1 MPCSDSRQRQTDAKS
16 LGWEWE
22 DSALHLHSP
31 APCRHILCM
40 GKQIFFS
47 FFFLSLFFFS
57 FFCPI
62 YFPTSIFPSFPSV
75 PKGCLILGAV
85 SGHPRRALLLLR
97 AGEPSAVQH
106 PSPGHGSGTCC
117 PPQGRDGPGT
127 APRNGLSWLQHRHK
141 VGRGHCCLFS
151 CPQSHQVRAGRPRLD
166 PPKSPK
172 DFKSTEQINHGITA
186 PARAGSKPCPLCPW
200 LSGSS
205 WAGKHSLWMW
215 GRRDPLFSSSM
226 AQSLPPM
233 STPGSGLSVCPR
245 ERQP

>member
-40 GKQIFFS
+40 GKQNFFS

-117 PPQGRDGPGT
+117 PPQGRMDLGQLPGM
-127 APRNGLSWLQHRHK
+127 GS
-141 VGRGHCCLFS
+141 
-151 CPQSHQVRAGRPRLD
+151 
-166 PPKSPK
+166 
-172 DFKSTEQINHGITA
+172 
-186 PARAGSKPCPLCPW
+186 AGSSTGTK
-200 LSGSS
+200 SGEDTAAFSPVPKATRS
-205 WAGKHSLWMW
+205 GQDAPGWTLPNP
-215 GRRDPLFSSSM
+215 RRILR
-226 AQSLPPM
+226 AQS
-233 STPGSGLSVCPR
+233 R
-245 ERQP
+245 